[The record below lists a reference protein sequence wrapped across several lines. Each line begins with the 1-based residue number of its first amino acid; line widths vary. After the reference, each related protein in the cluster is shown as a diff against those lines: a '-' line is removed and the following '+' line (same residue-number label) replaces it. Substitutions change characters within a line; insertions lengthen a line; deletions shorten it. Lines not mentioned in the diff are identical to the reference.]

1 MVAGAGDTIH
11 LQTIGLQH
19 VQAVHTGDLH
29 DFAGAVVMLDAR
41 HDVQRGG
48 WHAHTQCLQHG
59 IAAVHQ
65 IRGVRRSELVHSA
78 ASRQTRVGHLPAFRR
93 LLGLVCLVVDAVLG
107 LRSGAVT
114 LQFVAMLATRPLGRS
129 FFVSHRCHCPSTP
142 RQDTAIPP
150 SEAGKVLGVKKQRM
164 IFGLSPLYWGLWLAI
179 LILWMGRFVTS
190 FLSIYLVSALRLDEG
205 VVGTVVA
212 MYGFGAII
220 GCLFGGALSDRF
232 GRQSMII
239 IGEIGAAAAL
249 LVVSVLAD
257 PVALGAALFVYGAFA
272 SLPSP
277 AIAAYIADVVPP
289 KRQQRA
295 YVLQSWAI
303 NFGYAIGPIVANQ
316 LIKIS
321 YSLMFYVEAA
331 VMIAV
336 TILLIVFFREV
347 RHLTTSAP
355 AARPEGAM
363 SRNWRRVLTDTPFL
377 GFSLLMF
384 GYFLVYFQST
394 SGLPIAMTDLGLG
407 LGDYSVLLTINGGM
421 LCLLQIPAMKLFA
434 RMGNS
439 RVLVMGLAVTA
450 IGYAVQAVAHSWGGF
465 AIAVVLWTLGELGTF
480 PIATT
485 TVAAMAPA
493 TARGTYQGVYNVVW
507 SVSIAL
513 APLIGGWVIGGFG
526 GRMLWIAC
534 TVVLVGVTV
543 GLRVTKGS
551 RDAAMAAAM
560 GAEDDSQ

>member
-1 MVAGAGDTIH
+1 
-11 LQTIGLQH
+11 
-19 VQAVHTGDLH
+19 
-29 DFAGAVVMLDAR
+29 
-41 HDVQRGG
+41 
-48 WHAHTQCLQHG
+48 
-59 IAAVHQ
+59 
-65 IRGVRRSELVHSA
+65 
-78 ASRQTRVGHLPAFRR
+78 
-93 LLGLVCLVVDAVLG
+93 
-107 LRSGAVT
+107 
-114 LQFVAMLATRPLGRS
+114 
-129 FFVSHRCHCPSTP
+129 
-142 RQDTAIPP
+142 
-150 SEAGKVLGVKKQRM
+150 M
-164 IFGLSPLYWGLWLAI
+164 IFGLSLLYWGLWLAI

-220 GCLFGGALSDRF
+220 GCLFGGTLSDRF

-249 LVVSVLAD
+249 LVVSVLTD
-257 PVALGAALFVYGAFA
+257 PVSLGAALFVYGAFA

-277 AIAAYIADVVPP
+277 AIAAYIADVVPAE
-289 KRQQRA
+289 RQQRA

-316 LIKIS
+316 LVKIS

-336 TILLIVFFREV
+336 TILLIAFFREV
-347 RHLTTSAP
+347 RHLGITVSVPSAVRHEDECSVTHAEFAGIERPNHSDAAP
-355 AARPEGAM
+355 AASVKGAM

-407 LGDYSVLLTINGGM
+407 LGEYSVLLTINGG
-421 LCLLQIPAMKLFA
+421 
-434 RMGNS
+434 
-439 RVLVMGLAVTA
+439 
-450 IGYAVQAVAHSWGGF
+450 YAVQAAAHSWGGF
-465 AIAVVLWTLGELGTF
+465 ALAVVLWTLGELGTF

-493 TARGTYQGVYNVVW
+493 SARGTYQGVYNVVW
-507 SVSIAL
+507 SASIAL
-513 APLIGGWVIGGFG
+513 APLIGGWTISNFG
-526 GRMLWIAC
+526 GRTLWIAC
-534 TVVLVGVTV
+534 TVVLIAVTL
-543 GLRVTKGS
+543 GLKLTKGS
-551 RDAAMAAAM
+551 RDRAMARSLH
-560 GAEDDSQ
+560 DSL